1 MTTEHGWYPQFD
13 DRVDMYVP
21 VLWTNNCVARLDY
34 PFDYEEDCLEFIKFE
49 VLGQGLRD
57 E

>member
-1 MTTEHGWYPQFD
+1 MTPKHGWYVSYD
-13 DRVDMYVP
+13 SLDHVYVP
-21 VLWTNNCVARLDY
+21 TLQAVNCITSLDY